1 MRRLIYSL
9 SSSAFAR
16 SAVRFLRLHT
26 LGNWWLRHFPQ
37 TKRLTGSGVTYR
49 ATRMESIPLAHEM
62 FEKGNLYDVSILPA
76 DFKTFA
82 DLGCNV
88 GYFTCLLA
96 HLAQGRKLKGIMI
109 DANPGAV
116 EESRWHAKA
125 NGMNEV
131 FALHGILGE
140 SSPTG
145 SVDFFLYESNIC
157 STSQLPDIE
166 RMGLKG
172 RWEKIAVPCLN
183 LEKEWRQRFGDT
195 RCNLLKVD
203 IEGSELN
210 FLKAEASFLAMTDA
224 VLVEWHKWRVSQE
237 EVGSFLNSQGF
248 QLVKIVEES
257 ETMGTAL
264 FNRK

>member
-9 SSSAFAR
+9 SSSSFVR
-16 SAVRFLRLHT
+16 STVRLLRLHT
-26 LGNWWLRHFPQ
+26 LGNWWLRQFPQ
-37 TKRLTGSGVTYR
+37 TKRMPGSGVIYR

-62 FEKGNLYDVSILPA
+62 FEKGNLYDVSLFPA
-76 DFKTFA
+76 GFKTFA

-96 HLAQGRKLKGIMI
+96 HLAQGRKLKGIMV

-116 EESRWHAKA
+116 EESRWHAQA
-125 NGMNEV
+125 NGMTEV
-131 FALHGILGE
+131 SALHGILGE
-140 SSPTG
+140 TSPTG

-172 RWEKIAVPCLN
+172 KWTKIAVPCLS
-183 LEKEWRQRFGDT
+183 LESEWRRRFGDT

-210 FLKAEASFLAMTDA
+210 FLKAEPSFLALTDT
-224 VLVEWHKWRVSQE
+224 VLIEWHKWRVSLE
-237 EVGSFLNSQGF
+237 EVSTFLVSQGF
-248 QLVKIVEES
+248 QLVKIIEES